1 MKHSGASVMLIVGS
15 KMQPETT
22 WVKKP
27 LKISML
33 VTEKTGKQ
41 S

>member
-1 MKHSGASVMLIVGS
+1 MKHSGAGVMLIAGS

-22 WVKKP
+22 RVRKP
-27 LKISML
+27 IRISVL
-33 VTEKTGKQ
+33 VTKEIDKQ